1 MPILD
6 LFTRKRICHLLVN
19 RTGEIAAKYDHFM
32 DFLSENRTALEIIS
46 ELEHLY
52 YKGGPFTMATV
63 ASRYRELRTATR
75 ALTAAL
81 NGLSRGKYKE
91 LDRAIDRINQKIAL
105 ILAPRCPLPTG
116 ELVLPLEALEPEMI
130 RMAGAK
136 ATNLGLIKK
145 FLGAPVPPGFVIT
158 ARATHLFFQETGLAG
173 PIEER
178 LSELSQ
184 EVPELLDSE
193 SRVIRDQILA
203 AEVPPRLAAEIL
215 QAYRDLEAK
224 TQAKVRLAMRS
235 SAVGEDSE
243 ASFAGQYAT
252 ELNVTADNLLSAYK
266 QVLASKYSPRA
277 IAYRLRYGL
286 EDWDTLMC
294 VAGIMMVE
302 ARASGVLYTVDP
314 ARPDANRLKVSAI
327 WGLGEYLV
335 SGEAQP
341 DEFFLDK
348 QTVAITRR
356 IIGRKTHRLVNLP
369 EGGIRLEEVPAGE
382 QELPCLDDA
391 AVLALARHGLQLEEY
406 FHGPQDVEW
415 ALDHQGQL
423 YLLQSRPL
431 GLVQTKTEKEAL
443 PQSFPGH
450 PVLLAGGQ
458 VVSPGIA
465 AGHVYL
471 AEGEPG
477 RDRPPDAILV
487 CRTASP
493 DHARVL
499 GQVKGIITEM
509 GSVTS
514 HLASVARE
522 FGVPALFN
530 VGRATATLTAGAPV
544 TLVAGG
550 VEDQGIVYQGLV
562 PELARAARPARR
574 PLLES
579 PLQRRMRDFLDKVAP
594 LNLTD
599 PQEPSF
605 SPRGCRTFHDIIRY
619 AHEMVMQ
626 EMFGLSEGADRAT
639 SVRLTTDIPLVLHL
653 IDLGGG
659 LRTGLTTC
667 DTITPDHLESL
678 PMKALWRGFC
688 HPGITWQGGV
698 AIDAGNILTLM
709 ARGAAGEL
717 PGGES
722 YAILSREYLN
732 LSAKF
737 GYHFAN
743 LDTYLSDD
751 PAQNRIFLRFAG
763 GAGTYYGKSLRL
775 NFLGNVLSRLG
786 FKINVTGDLLDASLS
801 GYDSNA
807 MRNILDQVGRLLA
820 SSRLLDLAI
829 TNEASVQRMIKAFFQ
844 GDYDFLQQ
852 AKEASIPGFYTHIGN
867 WKVVEAE
874 GRKLLQQ
881 DGSEYGSLLT
891 AGLTNFMGKVM
902 GHKYLELL
910 DNIEAYFYFPLA
922 IAKESE
928 VGDAI
933 LSVRVRPMAGI
944 IDQAGGLAL
953 GIRNINN
960 YFVLR
965 VNALED
971 NVILFEYVNNRRLT
985 RVTVPKEIKKDQWY
999 LLAVEFSGNTLKGY
1013 LDDELLIEYT
1023 AERPLRGYVGL
1034 WTKADSVTYFDALT
1048 IEAKGKKRVIE
1059 FQGPNQPDQQ

>member
-1 MPILD
+1 MPLLD
-6 LFTRKRICHLLVN
+6 LFTRKRMCHLLVN

-32 DFLSENRTALEIIS
+32 DFLTKNRSTLEIIS
-46 ELEHLY
+46 ELEQLY

-63 ASRYRELRTATR
+63 AARYRELRAAAR

-81 NGLSRGKYKE
+81 NGISRGKYKD
-91 LDRAIDRINQKIAL
+91 LDRAIDRINRKIAL

-116 ELVLPLEALEPEMI
+116 PMVLHLEALEPEMV

-136 ATNLGLIKK
+136 ATNLGLIQK
-145 FLGAPVPPGFVIT
+145 FLGGPVPPGFVIT
-158 ARATHLFFQETGLAG
+158 ARATHLFFQEAGLAG

-178 LSELSQ
+178 LRGLSL
-184 EVPELLDSE
+184 ETPALLDSE
-193 SRVIRDQILA
+193 SRVIQDLILT
-203 AEVPPRLAAEIL
+203 AEMPVRLATEIY

-224 TQAKVRLAMRS
+224 IHPLVRLAMRS

-266 QVLASKYSPRA
+266 KVLASKYSPRA

-314 ARPDANRLKVSAI
+314 ARPGANRLKVSAI

-341 DEFFLDK
+341 DDFFLDK

-356 IIGRKTHRLVNLP
+356 LIGKKTHRLVNLQG
-369 EGGIRLEEVPAGE
+369 GGIRLEKVPEAE
-382 QELPCLDDA
+382 QELPCLDDDV
-391 AVLALARHGLQLEEY
+391 VLALARYGLQLEEY

-431 GLVQTKTEKEAL
+431 GLVHGKTEKEAL
-443 PQSFPGH
+443 PQNFPGH

-458 VVSPGIA
+458 VASPGIA
-465 AGHVYL
+465 GGHVFL
-471 AEGEPG
+471 AEGEP
-477 RDRPPDAILV
+477 DRERPADAILV

-493 DHARVL
+493 DHARNL
-499 GQVKGIITEM
+499 GQVKGIITEA
-509 GSVTS
+509 GSVTC

-530 VGRATATLTAGAPV
+530 VGRATAALTDGAPV

-562 PELARAARPARR
+562 PELAHAARPARR
-574 PLLES
+574 PIFES
-579 PLQRRMRDFLDKVAP
+579 PLQRRLRDFLDKIAP

-626 EMFGLSEGADRAT
+626 EMFGLAEGADRAT
-639 SVRLTTDIPLVLHL
+639 SVRMTTDIPLVLHL

-659 LRTGLTTC
+659 LQAGLTTC
-667 DTITPDHLESL
+667 DTITPDHLASL
-678 PMKALWRGFC
+678 PMQALWKGFC
-688 HPGITWQGGV
+688 HPGITWKGGV
-698 AIDAGNILTLM
+698 TVDARNLMQLM
-709 ARGAAGEL
+709 ARGMMTGPENL

-743 LDTYLSDD
+743 LDAYLSDD

-775 NFLGNVLSRLG
+775 NFLGNVLSQLG
-786 FKINVTGDLLDASLS
+786 FKISVTGDLLDATLS
-801 GYDSNA
+801 GYDPQA
-807 MRNILDQVGRLLA
+807 MESILDQVGRLLA

-829 TNEASVQRMIKAFFQ
+829 TNEASVQRMIQAFFQ

-852 AKEASIPGFYTHIGN
+852 AQEDRIPGFYTHTGN
-867 WKVVEAE
+867 WKVVQAM

-881 DGSEYGSLLT
+881 DGSEYGSILT
-891 AGLTNFMGKVM
+891 AGLANFMGKVM

-922 IAKESE
+922 IVRDSE
-928 VGDAI
+928 ISAGT
-933 LSVRVRPMAGI
+933 LRVKVKPEAGS
-944 IDQAGGLAL
+944 IDQAGGLAF

-960 YFVLR
+960 YLVLR
-965 VNALED
+965 INALED
-971 NVILFEYVNNRRLT
+971 NFILFEYVNGKRLT
-985 RVTVPKEIKKDQWY
+985 RATVPRPIKKDQWY
-999 LLAVEFSGNTLKGY
+999 FIAVEIKGNTLKGY
-1013 LDDELLIEYT
+1013 LDDELLLEYT
-1023 AERPLRGYVGL
+1023 AERPLAGYVGL
-1034 WTKADSVTYFDALT
+1034 WTKADSVTYFAELYLET
-1048 IEAKGKKRVIE
+1048 GGEKRVIA
-1059 FQGPNQPDQQ
+1059 F

>member
-6 LFTRKRICHLLVN
+6 LFTRKRLCHLLVN
-19 RTGEIAAKYDHFM
+19 RTGEIAAKYNHFM
-32 DFLSENRTALEIIS
+32 DFLSENRTTLAIIS

-52 YKGGPFTMATV
+52 YQGGPFTMTTV
-63 ASRYRELRTATR
+63 AARYRDLRAATR

-81 NGLSRGKYKE
+81 NALSHGKYKE
-91 LDRAIDRINQKIAL
+91 LDRAIDRINQQIAP
-105 ILAPRCPLPTG
+105 ILAPSCPLPTG
-116 ELVLPLEALEPEMI
+116 ELVLPLEALGPEMV

-136 ATNLGLIKK
+136 ATNLALIRK
-145 FLGAPVPPGFVIT
+145 FVGASVPPGFVIT
-158 ARATHLFFQETGLAG
+158 ARATHLFFLETGLAG
-173 PIEER
+173 PIAER
-178 LSELSQ
+178 LSRLSP
-184 EVPELLDSE
+184 EAPELLDE
-193 SRVIRDQILA
+193 ASRVIRDLILA
-203 AEVPPRLAAEIL
+203 AEVPKQLAAEIL

-224 TQAKVRLAMRS
+224 TRARVRLAMRS

-252 ELNVTADNLLSAYK
+252 ELNVTADRLLPAYQ

-314 ARPDANRLKVSAI
+314 ARPGANRLKVSAI
-327 WGLGEYLV
+327 WGLGEQLV

-356 IIGRKTHRLVNLP
+356 LIRRKTHRLINLP
-369 EGGIRLEEVPAGE
+369 EGGTRLEEVPAEE

-391 AVLALARHGLQLEEY
+391 AVLALARYGLQLEEY

-415 ALDHQGQL
+415 ALDQQGQL
-423 YLLQSRPL
+423 FLLQSRPL
-431 GLVQTKTEKEAL
+431 GLVQAKTEQEAL

-450 PVLLAGGQ
+450 PVLLSGGQ
-458 VVSPGIA
+458 VASPGIA
-465 AGHVYL
+465 EGQVFL

-477 RDRPPDAILV
+477 RERPADAILV

-493 DHARVL
+493 DHARLL
-499 GQVKGIITEM
+499 GQVKGIITEV

-522 FGVPALFN
+522 SGVPALFN
-530 VGRATATLTAGAPV
+530 VGRAAAALTDGASV

-562 PELARAARPARR
+562 PELARAARPPRR
-574 PLLES
+574 PLFES
-579 PLQRRMRDFLDKVAP
+579 PLQRRLRDFLDQVAP
-594 LNLTD
+594 LHLTD
-599 PQEPSF
+599 PREPSF

-619 AHEMVMQ
+619 AHEMLMQ
-626 EMFGLSEGADRAT
+626 EMFGLAAGADGAT
-639 SVRLTTDIPLVLHL
+639 SVRLTTDIPLTLHL

-659 LRTGLTTC
+659 LRKGLTTC

-678 PMKALWRGFC
+678 PMRALWRGFC

-698 AIDAGNILTLM
+698 SIDAGNILTLM

-743 LDTYLSDD
+743 LDAYLSDD

-786 FKINVTGDLLDASLS
+786 FKISVTGDLLDASLS
-801 GYDSNA
+801 GYDPETMKS
-807 MRNILDQVGRLLA
+807 ILDQVGRLLA
-820 SSRLLDLAI
+820 TSRLLDLAI
-829 TNEASVQRMIKAFFQ
+829 TNEASVQRMIEAFFQ

-852 AKEASIPGFYTHIGN
+852 AQAARIPGFYTNTGN

-881 DGSEYGSLLT
+881 DGSEYGSILT
-891 AGLTNFMGKVM
+891 AGLANFMGKVM

-922 IAKESE
+922 VARDSE
-928 VGDAI
+928 VSEGT
-933 LSVRVRPMAGI
+933 LRVRVKPAAGS
-944 IDQAGGLAL
+944 IDQAGGLAF
-953 GIRNINN
+953 GIKNINN

-965 VNALED
+965 INALED
-971 NVILFEYVNNRRLT
+971 NVILFEYVNSRRLT
-985 RVTVPKEIKKDQWY
+985 RATVPKEIRKDQWR
-999 LLAVEFSGNTLKGY
+999 LLAVEFSGHTLKGY
-1013 LDDELLIEYT
+1013 LDGELLIEY
-1023 AERPLRGYVGL
+1023 AADRPLRGYVGL
-1034 WTKADSVTYFDALT
+1034 WTKADSVTYFDGLT
-1048 IEAKGKKRVIE
+1048 IEAKGQKRVIE
-1059 FQGPNQPDQQ
+1059 FQESRQPGK

>member
-1 MPILD
+1 
-6 LFTRKRICHLLVN
+6 
-19 RTGEIAAKYDHFM
+19 
-32 DFLSENRTALEIIS
+32 
-46 ELEHLY
+46 
-52 YKGGPFTMATV
+52 
-63 ASRYRELRTATR
+63 
-75 ALTAAL
+75 
-81 NGLSRGKYKE
+81 
-91 LDRAIDRINQKIAL
+91 
-105 ILAPRCPLPTG
+105 
-116 ELVLPLEALEPEMI
+116 
-130 RMAGAK
+130 
-136 ATNLGLIKK
+136 
-145 FLGAPVPPGFVIT
+145 IT

-173 PIEER
+173 PIEAR
-178 LSELSQ
+178 LSGLSQ
-184 EVPELLDSE
+184 ESPELLDSE
-193 SRVIRDQILA
+193 SRVIRDLILA
-203 AEVPPRLAAEIL
+203 AEVPARLAAEIF
-215 QAYRDLEAK
+215 QAYRDLEAR

-252 ELNVTADNLLSAYK
+252 ELNVTADNILSAYK
-266 QVLASKYSPRA
+266 KVLASKYSPRA
-277 IAYRLRYGL
+277 IAYRQRYGL

-314 ARPDANRLKVSAI
+314 ARPNANRLKISAI

-341 DEFFLDK
+341 DAFFLDK
-348 QTVAITRR
+348 QMVSITRR
-356 IIGRKTHRLVNLP
+356 QIRQKTHRLVNLQ
-369 EGGIRLEEVPAGE
+369 EGGTRLEKVPEAE
-382 QELPCLDDA
+382 QDQPCLDDT
-391 AVLALARHGLQLEEY
+391 AVLALARYGLQLEEY

-415 ALDHQGQL
+415 ALDHQGRL

-431 GLVQTKTEKEAL
+431 GLVQARTEQEDL
-443 PQSFPGH
+443 PKLFSGH
-450 PVLLAGGQ
+450 PVLLSGGQ

-465 AGHVYL
+465 RGHVFL
-471 AEGEPG
+471 AEGAPG
-477 RDRPPDAILV
+477 RKRPSDAILV

-493 DHARVL
+493 DHARLL
-499 GQVKGIITEM
+499 GQVKGIVTEI

-522 FGVPALFN
+522 TGIPALFN
-530 VGRATATLTAGAPV
+530 VGEAASILKEGAPV
-544 TLVAGG
+544 TLVSGWG
-550 VEDQGIVYQGLV
+550 DDQGIIYKGLV
-562 PELARAARPARR
+562 SQLADADRPARR
-574 PLLES
+574 PLFDS

-599 PQEPSF
+599 PQEASF

-626 EMFGLSEGADRAT
+626 EMFGLSEGADGAT

-698 AIDAGNILTLM
+698 AIDAGNLLTLM

-743 LDTYLSDD
+743 LDAYLGDD

-801 GYDSNA
+801 GYDANA
-807 MRNILDQVGRLLA
+807 MRSILDQVGRLLA

-829 TNEASVQRMIKAFFQ
+829 TNEASVQRMIEAFFQ

-852 AKEASIPGFYTHIGN
+852 AQEVRIPEFYTNTGN
-867 WKVVEAE
+867 WKIVEAE
-874 GRKLLQQ
+874 GRTLLQQ
-881 DGSEYGSLLT
+881 DGSEYGSILT
-891 AGLTNFMGKVM
+891 AGLTKFMGKVM
-902 GHKYLELL
+902 GPKYLELL

-922 IAKESE
+922 IARDSE
-928 VGDAI
+928 ISAGTLRVKVKPVGG
-933 LSVRVRPMAGI
+933 S
-944 IDQAGGLAL
+944 IDQAGGLAF

-965 VNALED
+965 INALED
-971 NVILFEYVNNRRLT
+971 NVILFEYVNGRRLT
-985 RVTVPKEIKKDQWY
+985 RATVHKEISKDRWY
-999 LLAVEFSGNTLKGY
+999 LLAMEFAGKTLKGY
-1013 LDDELLIEYT
+1013 LDNDLVMGYT
-1023 AERPLRGYVGL
+1023 AERPLAGYVGL
-1034 WTKADSVTYFDALT
+1034 WTKADSVTYFDDLT

-1059 FQGPNQPDQQ
+1059 FQVTNQPDK

>member
-6 LFTRKRICHLLVN
+6 LFTRKRLCHLLVN
-19 RTGEIAAKYDHFM
+19 RTGEIAAKYNHFM
-32 DFLSENRTALEIIS
+32 DFLSENRTTLAIIS

-52 YKGGPFTMATV
+52 YQGGPFTMTTV
-63 ASRYRELRTATR
+63 AARYRELRAATR
-75 ALTAAL
+75 ALIAAL
-81 NGLSRGKYKE
+81 NALSQGKYRD
-91 LDRAIDRINQKIAL
+91 LDRAIDRINQKIAP

-116 ELVLPLEALEPEMI
+116 ELVLPLEALGPEMV

-136 ATNLGLIKK
+136 ATNLALIRK
-145 FLGAPVPPGFVIT
+145 FVGAPVPPGFVIT

-178 LSELSQ
+178 LSRLSP
-184 EVPELLDSE
+184 EAPELLDE
-193 SRVIRDQILA
+193 ASRVIRDLILA
-203 AEVPPRLAAEIL
+203 AEVPKQLAAEIL
-215 QAYRDLEAK
+215 RAYRDLEAK
-224 TQAKVRLAMRS
+224 TRAQVRLAMRS

-252 ELNVTADNLLSAYK
+252 ELNVTADHLLSAYK

-341 DEFFLDK
+341 DAFFLDK
-348 QTVAITRR
+348 QKVTITRR
-356 IIGRKTHRLVNLP
+356 QIRRKTHRLLNLP
-369 EGGIRLEEVPAGE
+369 EGGTRLEEVPAEE
-382 QELPCLDDA
+382 QELPCLDDE
-391 AVLALARHGLQLEEY
+391 AVLALARYGLQMEEY

-431 GLVQTKTEKEAL
+431 GLVQARTEQEAL
-443 PQSFPGH
+443 PKLFAGH
-450 PVLLAGGQ
+450 PVLLSGGQ
-458 VVSPGIA
+458 VVTPGIA
-465 AGHVYL
+465 CGHIFL

-477 RDRPPDAILV
+477 RVLPADAILV

-493 DHARVL
+493 DHARL
-499 GQVKGIITEM
+499 IGQVKGIVTQI

-522 FGVPALFN
+522 TGIPALFN
-530 VGRATATLTAGAPV
+530 VGEAATGLKEGDPV
-544 TLVAGG
+544 TLVSGWG
-550 VEDQGIVYQGLV
+550 DDQGIIYKGLV
-562 PELARAARPARR
+562 SQVADAARPLRR
-574 PLLES
+574 PIFES
-579 PLQRRMRDFLDKVAP
+579 PLHRRLRDFLDQVAP
-594 LNLTD
+594 LHLTD
-599 PQEPSF
+599 PQVPSF

-619 AHEMVMQ
+619 AHEMLMQ
-626 EMFGLSEGADRAT
+626 EMFGLAAGADGAT

-659 LRTGLTTC
+659 LRKGLTTC

-743 LDTYLSDD
+743 LDAYLSDD
-751 PAQNRIFLRFAG
+751 PEQNRVFLRFAG

-786 FKINVTGDLLDASLS
+786 FKINVTGDLLDASLT
-801 GYDSNA
+801 GYDPKA
-807 MRNILDQVGRLLA
+807 LGQILDQVGRLLA
-820 SSRLLDLAI
+820 TSRLLDLAI
-829 TNEASVQRMIKAFFQ
+829 TNEASVQRMIEAFFQ

-852 AKEASIPGFYTHIGN
+852 AQEARIPGFYTNTGN

-881 DGSEYGSLLT
+881 DGSEYGSILT
-891 AGLTNFMGKVM
+891 AGLANFMGKVM

-922 IAKESE
+922 VARDSE
-928 VGDAI
+928 ISEGT
-933 LSVRVRPMAGI
+933 LRVRVKPEAGS
-944 IDQAGGLAL
+944 IDQAGGLAF
-953 GIRNINN
+953 GIKNINN
-960 YFVLR
+960 YFVFR
-965 VNALED
+965 INALED
-971 NVILFEYVNNRRLT
+971 NVILFEYVNGRRLT
-985 RVTVPKEIKKDQWY
+985 RATGHKEIKKDRWY
-999 LLAVEFSGNTLKGY
+999 LLSVEFSGHTMKGY
-1013 LDDELLIEYT
+1013 LDNDLVMGYT
-1023 AERPLRGYVGL
+1023 AERRLAGYVGL
-1034 WTKADSVTYFDALT
+1034 WTKADSVTYFEALT
-1048 IEAKGKKRVIE
+1048 IESKGKKRVIE
-1059 FQGPNQPDQQ
+1059 FQGSRQPEK

>member
-19 RTGEIAAKYDHFM
+19 RTGEIAAKYNYFM
-32 DFLSENRTALEIIS
+32 DFLSENRTAMGIIS

-52 YKGGPFTMATV
+52 YTGGPFTMASV
-63 ASRYRELRTATR
+63 ASRYRELRAATQ

-81 NGLSRGKYKE
+81 NSISHGKYKE
-91 LDRAIDRINQKIAL
+91 LDRAIDRTNQKIAL

-116 ELVLPLEALEPEMI
+116 ELVLPLEALEPEMV

-136 ATNLGLIKK
+136 ATNLALIRK

-173 PIEER
+173 PIEEL
-178 LSELSQ
+178 LSELSL
-184 EVPELLDSE
+184 EAPELLDSE
-193 SRVIRDQILA
+193 SRVIRDLILA
-203 AEVPPRLAAEIL
+203 AEVPARLAAEIL
-215 QAYRDLEAK
+215 QAYRALEAK
-224 TQAKVRLAMRS
+224 TRAKVRLAMRS

-266 QVLASKYSPRA
+266 EVLASKYSPRA

-294 VAGIMMVE
+294 VAGIMMLEV
-302 ARASGVLYTVDP
+302 RASGVLYTVDP
-314 ARPDANRLKVSAI
+314 ARPDANRLKISAI

-356 IIGRKTHRLVNLP
+356 LIGKKTHRLVNLP
-369 EGGIRLEEVPAGE
+369 EGGTRLEEVPVGE
-382 QELPCLDDA
+382 QDLPCLDDE
-391 AVLALARHGLQLEEY
+391 AVLALARYGLQLEEY

-431 GLVQTKTEKEAL
+431 GLVQAKTEKEAL

-450 PVLLAGGQ
+450 PALLSGGQ

-465 AGHVYL
+465 EGHVFL
-471 AEGEPG
+471 AEGESG
-477 RDRPPDAILV
+477 RERPPDAILV

-493 DHARVL
+493 DHARLL
-499 GQVKGIITEM
+499 GRVKGIITEV

-522 FGVPALFN
+522 SGVPALFN
-530 VGRATATLTAGAPV
+530 VGRATAVLTEGAPV
-544 TLVAGG
+544 TLVAGWG
-550 VEDQGIVYQGLV
+550 EDQGIIYQGLV
-562 PELARAARPARR
+562 PELAHAARPQRR
-574 PLLES
+574 PIFES
-579 PLQRRMRDFLDKVAP
+579 PLHRRLRDFLDKVAP

-619 AHEMVMQ
+619 AHEMLMQ
-626 EMFGLSEGADRAT
+626 EMFGLSEEADRAT
-639 SVRLTTDIPLVLHL
+639 SVRLSTDIPLVLHL

-659 LRTGLTTC
+659 LRAGLTTC

-678 PMKALWRGFC
+678 PMKDLWRGFC

-698 AIDAGNILTLM
+698 TIDAGNILTLM

-722 YAILSREYLN
+722 YAILSRDYLN

-743 LDTYLSDD
+743 LDAYLGDD
-751 PAQNRIFLRFAG
+751 SAQNRIFLRFAG

-786 FKINVTGDLLDASLS
+786 FKISVTGDLLDASLT
-801 GYDSNA
+801 GYDQKA
-807 MRNILDQVGRLLA
+807 MESILDQVGRLLA
-820 SSRLLDLAI
+820 TSRLLDLAI
-829 TNEASVQRMIKAFFQ
+829 TNEASVQRMIEAFFQ

-852 AKEASIPGFYTHIGN
+852 AQKARIPGFYTNTGN
-867 WKVVEAE
+867 WKVAEAE

-881 DGSEYGSLLT
+881 DGSEYGSILT
-891 AGLTNFMGKVM
+891 ASLANFMGKVM

-922 IAKESE
+922 IARDSE
-928 VGDAI
+928 VSKGT
-933 LSVRVRPMAGI
+933 LRVKVKPVAGS
-944 IDQAGGLAL
+944 IDQAGGLAF

-965 VNALED
+965 INALED
-971 NVILFEYVNNRRLT
+971 NIILFEYVNSRRLT
-985 RVTVPKEIKKDQWY
+985 RATVPKEIKKDQWR
-999 LLAVEFSGNTLKGY
+999 LIAVEFSGNTLKGY
-1013 LDDELLIEYT
+1013 LDDELLMEYT
-1023 AERPLRGYVGL
+1023 AERPLAGYVGL
-1034 WTKADSVTYFDALT
+1034 WTKADSVTYFDELT
-1048 IEAKGKKRVIE
+1048 IEENGKKRVIE
-1059 FQGPNQPDQQ
+1059 FQESRQPDK

>member
-6 LFTRKRICHLLVN
+6 LFTRKRVCQLLVN
-19 RTGEIAAKYDHFM
+19 QQGEITAKYNQFM
-32 DFLSENRTALEIIS
+32 DFLVENRTAMGIVS

-52 YKGGPFTMATV
+52 YEGGPFTLAAV
-63 ASRYRELRTATR
+63 ASRYQELLAAVR

-81 NGLSRGKYKE
+81 NALSRGKYKK
-91 LDRAIDRINQKIAL
+91 LSRAIDRIDLGIAA
-105 ILAPRCPLPTG
+105 IFAPRCLLPAG
-116 ELVLPLEALEPEMI
+116 ELVLPLEALGPEMV

-136 ATNLGLIKK
+136 ATNLALIQK

-173 PIEER
+173 PVGER
-178 LSELSQ
+178 LARLSL
-184 EVPELLDSE
+184 EAPELLDE
-193 SRVIRDQILA
+193 ASRAIRDLVLE
-203 AEVPPRLAAEIL
+203 AEVPASLAAEIL
-215 QAYRDLEAK
+215 QAYLDLEAR
-224 TQAKVRLAMRS
+224 THPNVRLAMRS

-243 ASFAGQYAT
+243 ASFAGQYET
-252 ELNVTADNLLSAYK
+252 VLNVTADNLLTAYK

-327 WGLGEYLV
+327 WGLGEHLV
-335 SGEAQP
+335 SGEAAA
-341 DEFFLDK
+341 DEFFVDK
-348 QTVAITRR
+348 QTGTITRR
-356 IIGRKTHRLVNLP
+356 LIGRKAQRLVNL
-369 EGGIRLEEVPAGE
+369 EGGGTRLAEVPAGE
-382 QELPCLDDA
+382 QDRPCLDDET
-391 AVLALARHGLQLEEY
+391 VLALARYGLRLEEY
-406 FHGPQDVEW
+406 FQGPQDVEW
-415 ALDHQGQL
+415 AVDPQGRL

-431 GLVQTKTEKEAL
+431 GLIQARAEKGVI
-443 PQSFPGH
+443 PQDFPEH

-465 AGHVYL
+465 GGQVFL

-477 RDRPPDAILV
+477 RVRPPDAILV

-493 DHARVL
+493 DHARLL
-499 GQVKGIITEM
+499 GQVKGIITEV

-530 VGRATATLTAGAPV
+530 VGGATAVLAEGAPI
-544 TLVAGG
+544 TLVAGRG
-550 VEDQGIVYQGLV
+550 EDQGIVYQGLI
-562 PELARAARPARR
+562 PELAKAARPARR
-574 PLLES
+574 PIFEN
-579 PLQRRMRDFLDKVAP
+579 PLHRRLRDFLDKVAP

-599 PQEPSF
+599 PRDTAF
-605 SPRGCRTFHDIIRY
+605 SPRGCQTIHDVIRF

-626 EMFGLSEGADRAT
+626 EMFGLSGEAAGRAT
-639 SVRLTTDIPLVLHL
+639 SVRLSTDIPLVLHL

-659 LRTGLTTC
+659 LQTGLTTC
-667 DTITPDHLESL
+667 DTITPDHLTSL

-688 HPGITWQGGV
+688 HPGITWQGAV
-698 AIDAGNILTLM
+698 AVDASNLLTLM

-743 LDTYLSDD
+743 LDAYLSNEAD
-751 PAQNRIFLRFAG
+751 QNHIFLRFAG

-775 NFLGNVLSRLG
+775 NFLGNILSRLG
-786 FKINVTGDLLDASLS
+786 FQIKLTGDLLDATLS
-801 GYDSNA
+801 GSDPDA
-807 MRNILDQVGRLLA
+807 MEATLDQVGRLLA
-820 SSRLLDLAI
+820 VSRLLDLAI
-829 TNEASVQRMIKAFFQ
+829 TNEAEVARMIESFFQ
-844 GDYDFLQQ
+844 GEYDFLQQ
-852 AKEASIPGFYTHIGN
+852 AQEARIPEFYTNTGN

-874 GRKLLQQ
+874 GRRLLQQ
-881 DGSEYGSLLT
+881 DGSEYGSILT

-902 GHKYLELL
+902 GHKYLEFL
-910 DNIEAYFYFPLA
+910 DNIEAYFYFPMA
-922 IAKESE
+922 IAKDSE
-928 VGDAI
+928 VSEAV
-933 LSVRVRPMAGI
+933 LKVRVKPLAGSV
-944 IDQAGGLAL
+944 DQAGGLAF
-953 GIRNINN
+953 GIRNVNN

-965 VNALED
+965 INALED
-971 NVILFEYVNNRRLT
+971 NLVIFEFVNSRRFQ
-985 RVTVPKEIKKDQWY
+985 RATVNQEIKNGEWRS
-999 LLAVEFSGNTLKGY
+999 LAAEISGNTCKGY
-1013 LDDELLIEYT
+1013 LDGELRLEYT
-1023 AERPLRGYVGL
+1023 AVRPLSGYVGL
-1034 WTKADSVTYFDALT
+1034 WTKADSVTYFDELT
-1048 IEAKGKKRVIE
+1048 IEAGGKKRVIE
-1059 FQGPNQPDQQ
+1059 F